1 MYFRNIE
8 LCNKILSIWKKASI
22 ITKFNLKVSSNDD
35 FPEHYLRTLEKMM
48 ISLKAPPSKLPHG
61 FYLTSKCD
69 NRLLWSAPEFVVKT
83 IIYTIS
89 KPDMEGQ
96 MVFKIDHV
104 HEKTIDRGIKLENVE
119 VIFDSF
125 IKKFPASLNLTSLHI
140 KLLSWMNLNDMVLR
154 KTCGLLQ
161 RHWKTV
167 SDLQLIY
174 SGYEIKNK
182 LLP

>member
-1 MYFRNIE
+1 
-8 LCNKILSIWKKASI
+8 
-22 ITKFNLKVSSNDD
+22 
-35 FPEHYLRTLEKMM
+35 MM

-83 IIYTIS
+83 FIDPVS

-104 HEKTIDRGIKLENVE
+104 HEKNIDRGIKLENVE
-119 VIFDSF
+119 AIFDSF

-140 KLLSWMNLNDMVLR
+140 KLLSWMNLNDMALT
-154 KTCGLLQ
+154 KTCRLFQ

-174 SGYEIKNK
+174 SGYERKNK
-182 LLP
+182 SFKYNNSIKFWNIRFRHPNFKQRDMSFL